1 MARQRLENRRPQ
13 ITHSVMMDGEK
24 YHVSI
29 GYDLTE
35 MRAKEVFIRGS
46 KVGSHMDHLL
56 DDIAVIIS
64 VSLQNGVSPNDLQ
77 KSLGSP
83 LVQKI
88 MELVNGEISA
98 PSL

>member
-1 MARQRLENRRPQ
+1 
-13 ITHSVMMDGEK
+13 MD
-24 YHVSI
+24 Y
-29 GYDLTE
+29 
-35 MRAKEVFIRGS
+35 
-46 KVGSHMDHLL
+46 LL

-64 VSLQNGVSPNDLQ
+64 VSLQNGVSPNDIQ

-88 MELVNGEISA
+88 MELVNGEMSA